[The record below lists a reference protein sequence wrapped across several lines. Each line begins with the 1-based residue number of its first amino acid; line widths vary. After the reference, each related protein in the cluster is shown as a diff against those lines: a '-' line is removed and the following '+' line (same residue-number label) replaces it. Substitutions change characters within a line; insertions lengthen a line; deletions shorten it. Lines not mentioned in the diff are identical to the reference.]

1 MDTAAAAPPRGAAP
15 RAKRQAVPADLRRS
29 VWNNRHRRQT
39 GGFCP
44 GLRRAPAPAR
54 SCARIRRRAGGVSR
68 MTPQTGV
75 EIFLAVGALALL
87 GRDLRRAWRDELRR
101 PISLLVAALV
111 SAL

>member
-1 MDTAAAAPPRGAAP
+1 
-15 RAKRQAVPADLRRS
+15 
-29 VWNNRHRRQT
+29 
-39 GGFCP
+39 
-44 GLRRAPAPAR
+44 
-54 SCARIRRRAGGVSR
+54 

-111 SAL
+111 SALLIGTLAGEPHPRPWLLDLPAGVLA